1 MSDQDSE
8 KKEKNEK
15 GVSRRK
21 FLKAGAIAGGAA
33 VAGLTLGIPSLA
45 QAVAGTSSTSSS
57 SSTATSNLAVSF
69 DDYNSVPGVSPSY
82 NYKPQERWYF
92 LYATDGVSLLPTDK
106 FISDATRRYIYMYG
120 FTTPMSWTKP
130 LGWSKG
136 KVGSPGVGPPTI
148 DDLRSAFADLNWIDP
163 DTHQP
168 IMRGKAMNIG
178 PPIWG
183 VEGDVL
189 DITLFNAG
197 FAFGSGVI
205 DPHTIHL
212 HGVHAPT
219 VYDGIPEIS
228 FGVPMWSPYDMA
240 TDGTMILPTA
250 TGPATTFHPATD
262 ENLTQGGQSGNVFT
276 YRMYCERP
284 GTYLY
289 HCHVEASEHVHMGM
303 YGPLWVYPKYYGNSQ
318 KGGAAYNNSLTEF
331 SQEAVMLLSDID
343 SRWHDNIL
351 DMSQATT
358 EPSPYTFVPPAVSAP
373 DIVNFQIPNYYPNYW
388 TINGRCLPDTLLAG
402 KWNQAYQ
409 PSLLFSGTPT
419 TTNILN
425 SVAQQLTYYGPASG
439 IAPTRAAGAPA
450 GWPSVPDGAI
460 FFPPR
465 QPVQTYVVTSVAE
478 KVLVRLHNAGFQA
491 QPMHFHGVMP
501 NIVGKDTF
509 AWVPQ
514 LNSMFSTV
522 IDERR
527 RMYTI
532 GVFSGENY
540 DAILAY
546 PDKAAISPKVYGTI
560 INSNASM
567 PYGTS
572 EIGQPP
578 VPPFPPIDLGTYPT
592 AVALGGS
599 PPSKADYGD
608 VVYVLDP
615 SLNQHMVLGPG
626 AIVPATGQ
634 FVNGTG
640 VPGAAGMGF
649 GADMA
654 TGYKTGYPML
664 YLWHAHDDY
673 KVTNNGAYP
682 GGAVVVVKVQP
693 QGTTK
698 PTASIP
704 VNLIAR

>member
-69 DDYNSVPGVSPSY
+69 DDYTSVPGVSPSY

-92 LYATDGVSLLPTDK
+92 LYATDGISWLPTDK
-106 FISDATRRYIYMYG
+106 FGFQRRPIYMYG
-120 FTTPMSWTKP
+120 FTTPQSWTQKY
-130 LGWSKG
+130 GYAKG
-136 KVGSPGVGPPTI
+136 QVGKHGVGTPGI
-148 DDLRSAFADLNWIDP
+148 ADLRNAFADLNWIDP
-163 DTHQP
+163 TTQQP
-168 IMRGKAMNIG
+168 LMRGKAMNIG

-183 VEGDVL
+183 VEGDIL

-197 FAFGSGVI
+197 FAFGSCVT

-212 HGVHAPT
+212 HGVHAPNY
-219 VYDGIPEIS
+219 YDGIPEIS
-228 FGVPMWSPYDMA
+228 FGVPMWNPYDIGN
-240 TDGTMILPTA
+240 DGCPVLPHTGVTA
-250 TGPATTFHPATD
+250 NFHPATD
-262 ENLTQGGQSGNVFT
+262 ANLTQGGPNGNVFT

-303 YGPLWVYPKYYGNSQ
+303 YGPLWIYPKYYGNSA

-331 SQEAVMLLSDID
+331 SQEALVHLNDID

-351 DMSQATT
+351 DLSQAIT
-358 EPSPYTFVPPAVSAP
+358 EPNPYTDNFAPADPATNPVAANFNIP
-373 DIVNFQIPNYYPNYW
+373 DYRPDYW
-388 TINGRCLPDTLLAG
+388 TLNGRCLPDILMAG
-402 KWNQAYQ
+402 KWNQGYQ
-409 PSLLFSGTPT
+409 PAKLFSGPPPVANP
-419 TTNILN
+419 NILD
-425 SVAQQLTYYGPASG
+425 STAFQLTYYGAG
-439 IAPTRAAGAPA
+439 ITPTLYTGAPQ
-450 GWPSVPDGAI
+450 GWPTVPTNAV
-460 FFPPR
+460 FYPPR
-465 QPVQTYVVTSVAE
+465 QPIQTYIVTSVAE
-478 KVLVRLHNAGFQA
+478 KVLARLHNAGFQG
-491 QPMHFHGVMP
+491 QPYHFHGVMP

-532 GVFSGENY
+532 PISSGENY
-540 DAILAY
+540 DLIIAY
-546 PDKAAISPKVYGTI
+546 PDKAAISPSVYGPVLNNTI
-560 INSNASM
+560 APNM

-572 EIGQPP
+572 EAGQPES
-578 VPPFPPIDLGTYPT
+578 PPFPLNPSPIASQT
-592 AVALGGS
+592 GGNS
-599 PPSKADYGD
+599 LADYGD
-608 VVYVLDP
+608 VVHVVDP
-615 SLNQHMVLGPG
+615 SIPMVLGPG
-626 AIVPATGQ
+626 ALDPATGA
-634 FVNGTG
+634 FINGTG
-640 VPGAAGMGF
+640 VPGSSGPGF
-649 GADMA
+649 GVDYT
-654 TGYKTGYPML
+654 TGYKNTGYPLL

-673 KVTNNGAYP
+673 KVTNAGAYP
-682 GGAVVVVKVQP
+682 GGAVTLVKVLP
-693 QGTTK
+693 QGSTK

-704 VNLIAR
+704 VNLIPRF